1 MMDTM
6 RNEEMVPDIPE
17 EEIKVFFSRSSG
29 PGGQNVNKTN
39 TKALV
44 VWNIM
49 NSRTFT
55 MEQKQAIMDA
65 YHTDTLQA
73 SNQETRSQPE
83 NRERAIRK
91 LKEMVRLALTEEK
104 ERIPTKPTIA
114 SHINRLLKKQLHS
127 RMKSLRKKPSRE
139 EY

>member
-1 MMDTM
+1 M
-6 RNEEMVPDIPE
+6 RNEEIVPDIPE

-44 VWNIM
+44 VWNVM
-49 NSRTFT
+49 NSRAFT

-91 LKEMVRLALTEEK
+91 LKEMVRLALMEEK

-127 RMKSLRKKPSRE
+127 RVKSLRKKPSRE
-139 EY
+139 DY